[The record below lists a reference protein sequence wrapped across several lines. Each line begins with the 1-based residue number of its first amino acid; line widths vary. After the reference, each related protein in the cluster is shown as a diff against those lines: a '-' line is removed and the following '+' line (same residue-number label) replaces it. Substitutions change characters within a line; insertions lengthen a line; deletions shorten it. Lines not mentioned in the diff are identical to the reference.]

1 MARNAKAKLSWADNL
16 DIRRLAACLVKGIF
30 TPLGRDESGLLKP
43 LERLAMGLSMRES
56 CGIEEKL
63 LFLNLALLWEQF
75 VVIR

>member
-1 MARNAKAKLSWADNL
+1 
-16 DIRRLAACLVKGIF
+16 
-30 TPLGRDESGLLKP
+30 
-43 LERLAMGLSMRES
+43 MGLSMRES